1 MRKERK
7 IINTN
12 IRLNLCDEQDRQSSV
27 EAVEEALK
35 KQQEAEKRMCSLE
48 LLMKMERR
56 DAAC

>member
-1 MRKERK
+1 MVV
-7 IINTN
+7 
-12 IRLNLCDEQDRQSSV
+12 QSSV

-56 DAAC
+56 DAACQLEKQKDK